1 MSDSSASKELKET
14 IRKLRE
20 ENAAL
25 KKKLGAPAAPS
36 SAHGGGGEMP
46 EDYLSETVF
55 GLVSKRLGWLAFF
68 LASLSLTAVVM
79 EKYEHTLSRQLELAY
94 FVPLLIGHG
103 GNAGGQVVG
112 TIIHA
117 LGAGQLQRRHC
128 LQVVG
133 RELAVAGAVGG
144 GLGLVV
150 WPVLRW
156 GGGISSHVST
166 VVSLTLPLL
175 TLVSGGLAALLP
187 FAILACGLEPSTIA
201 PPALTSLVDVF
212 GLVVYFSVAS
222 SIFTYIGLA
231 L

>member
-79 EKYEHTLSRQLELAY
+79 EKVR
-94 FVPLLIGHG
+94 GK
-103 GNAGGQVVG
+103 
-112 TIIHA
+112 
-117 LGAGQLQRRHC
+117 
-128 LQVVG
+128 
-133 RELAVAGAVGG
+133 
-144 GLGLVV
+144 
-150 WPVLRW
+150 PVQTW
-156 GGGISSHVST
+156 
-166 VVSLTLPLL
+166 
-175 TLVSGGLAALLP
+175 
-187 FAILACGLEPSTIA
+187 
-201 PPALTSLVDVF
+201 
-212 GLVVYFSVAS
+212 
-222 SIFTYIGLA
+222 
-231 L
+231 